1 MCNILYIVTLSSIYD
16 NATIDDLL
24 IGTVQAS
31 EKLIFHLYNAI
42 KVNNEKVDKVCTDI
56 NHIACKLDDKIT
68 ELEIPQ

>member
-16 NATIDDLL
+16 NATS
-24 IGTVQAS
+24 GTVQAS

-42 KVNNEKVDKVCTDI
+42 KVNNEKVDKINTDI